1 MEGHI
6 TMTLKEISRFK
17 EINLVIERKRKQ
29 SQAAKNLGLSVRHV
43 KRLCKNLKTF
53 GPKGLI
59 SKKRGS
65 KGNYCIS
72 EILKERASSII
83 EEKYPNFGP
92 TLAHEKL
99 IENHG
104 LKISL
109 STIRNLMIGKEIW
122 IPKAI
127 KRKVIHQMRERRHKL
142 GELVQI
148 DGSPDDWFE
157 DRDSKCT
164 LLVFIDDATSF
175 VGKALFVKS
184 ETTFNYMEITKSYIN
199 EYGRPLAFYSD
210 KHSVFKVYR
219 EKSLSGANMTQYGRA
234 LQELDIKLICANSPQ
249 AKGRVERVNRTLQD
263 RLKKELRLQKIST
276 MEEANSFLPL
286 FLKDF
291 NKKFAK
297 VAINSNNA
305 HRILPQEMNLENI
318 FNIKNK
324 RILSKNLTFQYK
336 NKLFQIITTRATYA
350 LRKAY
355 VEILENK
362 EGGVKVEYK
371 GKELAYSI
379 YDERPFQAE
388 EVTAKELNA
397 KIDSLQK
404 EKYKPTKKHPWKSH
418 YPRTCA
424 STAI

>member
-6 TMTLKEISRFK
+6 TMTFKDISRFK
-17 EINLVIERKRKQ
+17 EINLVIERKRKR
-29 SQAAKNLGLSVRHV
+29 SQAAKNLGLSVRQV
-43 KRLCKNLKTF
+43 KRLCKNFKTF

-65 KGNYCIS
+65 KGNNSIP
-72 EILKERASSII
+72 EILKESALSII
-83 EEKYPNFGP
+83 EEKYPDFGP

-109 STIRNLMIGKEIW
+109 STIRNLMIVREIW

-127 KRKVIHQMRERRHKL
+127 KRKVIHQMRERRHKF

-157 DRDSKCT
+157 DRNSKCT

-175 VGKALFVKS
+175 VGRALFVKS
-184 ETTFNYMEITKSYIN
+184 ETTFDYMEITKSFIK

-210 KHSVFKVYR
+210 KHSVFKVNR

-234 LQELDIKLICANSPQ
+234 LQELDIKLICAYSPQ

-324 RILSKNLTFQYK
+324 RILSKNLTF
-336 NKLFQIITTRATYA
+336 
-350 LRKAY
+350 
-355 VEILENK
+355 
-362 EGGVKVEYK
+362 
-371 GKELAYSI
+371 
-379 YDERPFQAE
+379 
-388 EVTAKELNA
+388 
-397 KIDSLQK
+397 
-404 EKYKPTKKHPWKSH
+404 
-418 YPRTCA
+418 
-424 STAI
+424 